1 MNHEKRKNII
11 EAIGLLAIVVSLILV
26 AWELREVNVATKIA
40 ARDSITGGHL
50 EFMNALIDE
59 NVLPMAL
66 WKLESGNGEL
76 SEFDSFQI
84 AIHHQRRW
92 RHYERVYYMYQY
104 GVLTNK
110 EWRGFRAAIHSSVND
125 DSPFSRTSRTSWEA
139 NKAYLSEDFV
149 GYVDALIERND

>member
-26 AWELREVNVATKIA
+26 AWELRQVNVASKIA

-66 WKLESGNGEL
+66 WKLESGNGGRHSPISTMAKNAPRGL
-76 SEFDSFQI
+76 SRCPS
-84 AIHHQRRW
+84 
-92 RHYERVYYMYQY
+92 
-104 GVLTNK
+104 GPLGK
-110 EWRGFRAAIHSSVND
+110 SRA
-125 DSPFSRTSRTSWEA
+125 P
-139 NKAYLSEDFV
+139 
-149 GYVDALIERND
+149 

>member
-1 MNHEKRKNII
+1 MNHEKHKNII
-11 EAIGLLAIVVSLILV
+11 EAIGLLAIVVSMILV
-26 AWELREVNVATKIA
+26 AWELREVNVASKIA

-50 EFMNALIDE
+50 EFMSALIDV

-76 SEFDSFQI
+76 SEFDSYQI
-84 AIHHQRRW
+84 EIHHQRRW
-92 RHYERVYYMYQY
+92 RHYERVYHMYQY

-125 DSPFSRTSRTSWEA
+125 DSAFSRTSRTSWET